1 MTVIY
6 LNPIYLPG
14 QKLPP
19 SAIAFLPKMLPLILS
34 RQGETCVGCFQE
46 VRVPRALWILL
57 WLVREVAGGW
67 QVGLQVSIQNFPL
80 APEE

>member
-34 RQGETCVGCFQE
+34 RQGETCVGCFQQ
-46 VRVPRALWILL
+46 VQVPRALWISL
-57 WLVREVAGGW
+57 WLSQRVAGGSASFHSE
-67 QVGLQVSIQNFPL
+67 LFT
-80 APEE
+80 PEE